1 MKNKHFAIIIWISVL
16 FAPFSGFAKTANA
29 PIKVEDMYVLRS
41 PDRQLELQ
49 FVIYDGVP
57 TYSLS
62 RNGKQVVQTSR
73 MGFTL
78 EWRDDLAHGFVLK
91 DTKYSSFDETWEPV
105 WGEEAHIRNHYN
117 ELLVTLEQPIG
128 SVESMDHST
137 EKRPTVMQIRF
148 RLYND
153 GLGFRYEFPDLLPAD
168 LYPGN
173 IYNALVCF
181 WIKEELTEFTMAG
194 DHTAWWIPGDY
205 DTQEYNYTQSKLSEI
220 REKWDGS
227 HKNGGWP
234 WTAFSKTGVQTAI
247 QMKTDD
253 GLYINIHE
261 AATLDFPTLHLEY
274 MDELSTNPWDTMSS
288 VPRLNL
294 TSKSQKSHTFRAW
307 LCPDATGY
315 KGRIQA
321 PCTTPWRTIMV
332 CEKATDVL
340 ASRLILNLNEPCA
353 IEDVSWIHPVKYMG
367 VWWEM
372 ISGKST
378 WNYTDDF
385 PSVKLGQTD
394 YVHATPNGTHGA
406 NNSNVRR
413 YIDFAAAHGFDGL
426 LIEGWNIG
434 WEDWYGKQKE
444 FVFDFLTPYP
454 DFDLP
459 ALNQYAH
466 EKGIRLIM
474 HHESSAS
481 TVNYERWMEQA
492 YTLMN
497 QYGYNAVKGGYVGT
511 IIPFGEGHYSQ
522 PINNHYH
529 YAVVEAAKHHIMVN
543 SHEAVR
549 PTGLCRT
556 WPNMICNESA
566 MGTEFRERIHPGHTA
581 ILPFTRLQGGPM
593 DYTPGIFEP
602 DMGKIVPWGK
612 KMSHTICNQLA
623 LYVTFYSPLQMAADF
638 PEHYEPYMDAFQF
651 IKDVAVDWDT
661 SIYIM
666 AEPGD
671 YIVTA
676 RKPKIASL
684 NQAAD
689 GVGTLSDGKKGVIS
703 NATRFVYAIPDSVET
718 LRATSLQPRDVWYV
732 GGITDENAREV
743 SVKLDFLQPGV
754 KYEAII
760 YTDAPDACGLP
771 DDSEFRTPD
780 CKLKYNPQAYNITK
794 KTVTS
799 KSVLKLKM
807 APCGGFA
814 VSIRQM

>member
-1 MKNKHFAIIIWISVL
+1 MKKLYLLILFCVSLFTLTSFAQDSRKASEMPADAITL
-16 FAPFSGFAKTANA
+16 Q
-29 PIKVEDMYVLRS
+29 S
-41 PDRQLELQ
+41 PNGQLELR
-49 FVIYDGVP
+49 FAEVDGVP
-57 TYSLS
+57 YYSLN
-62 RNGKQVVQTSR
+62 RIGTPVVLPSK

-78 EWRDDLAHGFVLK
+78 EWRDDLAHAFVLK
-91 DTKYSSFDETWEPV
+91 DKAYSTFDETWEPV
-105 WGEEAHIRNHYN
+105 WGEEARIRNHYN

-148 RLYND
+148 RLYDD
-153 GLGFRYEFPDLLPAD
+153 GLGFRYEFPDLLPAKQ
-168 LYPGN
+168 YPGN

-181 WIKEELTEFTMAG
+181 WIKEELTEFAMAG
-194 DHTAWWIPGDY
+194 DHTAWWIPGDL
-205 DTQEYNYTQSKLSEI
+205 DTQEYNYTESKLSEI
-220 REKWDGS
+220 RNLWEAG

-234 WTAFSKTGVQTAI
+234 WTAFSKTGVQTAL
-247 QMKTDD
+247 QMKTAD
-253 GLYINIHE
+253 GLYLNIHE
-261 AATLDFPTLHLEY
+261 AATLDFPTMHL
-274 MDELSTNPWDTMSS
+274 DFNDTTM
-288 VPRLNL
+288 V
-294 TSKSQKSHTFRAW
+294 FRAW

-321 PCTTPWRTIMV
+321 PCVTPWRTVMV

-353 IEDVSWIHPVKYMG
+353 LEDVSWIHPVKYMG

-378 WNYTDDF
+378 WSYTNDF

-394 YVHATPNGTHGA
+394 YEHAKPNGTHGA
-406 NNSNVRR
+406 NNANVRR
-413 YIDFAAAHGFDGL
+413 YIDFAAANGFDAL

-434 WEDWYGKQKE
+434 WEDWYGKQKD

-459 ALNQYAH
+459 ALNKYAH
-466 EKGIRLIM
+466 EKGIRLLM

-481 TVNYERWMEQA
+481 TINYERWMEQA

-497 QYGYNAVKGGYVGT
+497 QYGYDAVKGGYVGT

-529 YAVVEAAKHHIMVN
+529 YAIVEAAKHHIMVN

-549 PTGLCRT
+549 PTGLYRT
-556 WPNMICNESA
+556 WPNMIGNESA
-566 MGTEFRERIHPGHTA
+566 MGTEFRERINPGHTA

-602 DMGKIVPWGK
+602 DMGKIVSWGG
-612 KMSHTICNQLA
+612 KMKHTICNQLG

-676 RKPKIASL
+676 RHPKISSL
-684 NQAAD
+684 NKAAD
-689 GVGTLSDGKKGVIS
+689 GVGKLPDGKKGVIS

-718 LRATSLQPRDVWYV
+718 HGRTSLQNPRDVWYI

-743 SVKLDFLQPGV
+743 TVKLDFLKPGV
-754 KYEAII
+754 KYEATI

-771 DDSEFRTPD
+771 DSPQW
-780 CKLKYNPQAYNITK
+780 KYNPYAYTITK
-794 KTVTS
+794 KTVTA
-799 KSVLKLKM
+799 KSVLKMRM

-814 VSIRQM
+814 VSVREL